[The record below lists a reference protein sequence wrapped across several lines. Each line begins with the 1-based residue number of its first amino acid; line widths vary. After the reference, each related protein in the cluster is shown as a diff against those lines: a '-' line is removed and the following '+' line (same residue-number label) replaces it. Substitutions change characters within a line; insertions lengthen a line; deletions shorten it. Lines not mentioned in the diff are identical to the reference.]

1 LIALQ
6 AIDQEG
12 DTSGPAADVR
22 RQFREMLAELPEP
35 YSRVL
40 EMVELEG
47 ISLADAASLLVL
59 REASMRLIYREGRRR
74 LRDVVIRRSEAGLL

>member
-6 AIDQEG
+6 RIEQEG
-12 DTSGPAADVR
+12 EAGGPAAEVR
-22 RQFREMLAELPEP
+22 RQFKEMLAELPEP

-47 ISLADAASLLVL
+47 ISLVDAASLLVL
-59 REASMRLIYREGRRR
+59 REASIRLIYREGRRR